1 VREREREGEG
11 ERAVRTCGCGRKVVA
26 PHNSLPSASLAGAG
40 LTSSRF
46 GSAMWR
52 SGRSFIRFTDSQFSG
67 VRFEAQGGE
76 RLGSA

>member
-1 VREREREGEG
+1 LERKSG
-11 ERAVRTCGCGRKVVA
+11 ERIAAAMEVVA